1 MNLIKE
7 TPTKKNEDAIETSQ
21 KEFLINENKIM
32 LATTDEIFDD
42 DPLISRD
49 LSSTSNSQQH
59 DPDQTANTNEQLAT
73 ISEGLDSFKA
83 ID

>member
-1 MNLIKE
+1 
-7 TPTKKNEDAIETSQ
+7 
-21 KEFLINENKIM
+21 
-32 LATTDEIFDD
+32 
-42 DPLISRD
+42 LISRD